1 MQLRV
6 VVFVVAV
13 AVGFV
18 GCAGP
23 KPVEFDKT
31 DTEKIKSLEQ
41 EYAAAFNAQDLAKAV
56 TYYSGGAVFMPPNSS
71 TLRGQESIQ
80 GYLKSL
86 VDGGATELSLTP
98 TEVGGVGT
106 LAYASGTFAM
116 KTRPPA
122 GGEETRERGKYLFL
136 FKETANQWR
145 CEYAIWNSDLP
156 IAPAPPPADE
166 KSDK

>member
-13 AVGFV
+13 AVVFA
-18 GCAGP
+18 GCSGP
-23 KPVEFDKT
+23 KPIEYDKT
-31 DTEKIKSLEQ
+31 DTERIKTLEQ
-41 EYAAAFNAQDLAKAV
+41 DYAAAFNAKDLAKAV

-86 VDGGATELSLTP
+86 VDAGATELSLTP

-122 GGEETRERGKYLFL
+122 GGDERRERGKYLFL
-136 FKETANQWR
+136 FKENANQWH

-156 IAPAPPPADE
+156 MVTEDP
-166 KSDK
+166 